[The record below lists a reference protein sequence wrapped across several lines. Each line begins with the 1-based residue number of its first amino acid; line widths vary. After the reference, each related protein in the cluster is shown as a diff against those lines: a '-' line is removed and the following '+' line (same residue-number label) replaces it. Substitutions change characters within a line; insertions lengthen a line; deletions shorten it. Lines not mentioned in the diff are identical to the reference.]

1 LAKGGKTLGEG
12 KVTAKPVAK
21 KVVEAELPSKLA
33 GSNGLKPLSPDLPD
47 YSKLAKGD
55 VKAEQARVTAQYE
68 ALKSKVKELQAAT
81 NASSTEVDTAKQ
93 NAAKLKD
100 GVAENARQ
108 LKLNQEQAK
117 LCVSMAEAAN
127 QAQDA
132 FAKASEARGCALHAH
147 RAAAQAA
154 LDQALSKA
162 SWEAQESTKLA
173 MKDYEK
179 IGAIQRGKENR
190 RLLSELGEEK
200 EEEDCAYDRQMGEMN
215 YAAMQN
221 AKKRQATH
229 EDKAKQLSAASP
241 ASNKAAATAT
251 VNLKGLELKAAK
263 LQAQYTLA
271 SMLLNMPCGKLSFS
285 EEWNRNVAAWAAGN

>member
-1 LAKGGKTLGEG
+1 MEVRFGLVVCLVVCLTCLDSSEAAVPSSVSCYAALAKGGKTLGEG

-33 GSNGLKPLSPDLPD
+33 WSNGLKPLSPDLPD

-117 LCVSMAEAAN
+117 LCVSMAEVVVP
-127 QAQDA
+127 QCLIHGV
-132 FAKASEARGCALHAH
+132 E
-147 RAAAQAA
+147 
-154 LDQALSKA
+154 LDFS
-162 SWEAQESTKLA
+162 
-173 MKDYEK
+173 D
-179 IGAIQRGKENR
+179 R
-190 RLLSELGEEK
+190 RLAKGGFAGTRSLTTAKRNNIACVAVHCEIT
-200 EEEDCAYDRQMGEMN
+200 
-215 YAAMQN
+215 N
-221 AKKRQATH
+221 AP
-229 EDKAKQLSAASP
+229 E
-241 ASNKAAATAT
+241 
-251 VNLKGLELKAAK
+251 
-263 LQAQYTLA
+263 
-271 SMLLNMPCGKLSFS
+271 
-285 EEWNRNVAAWAAGN
+285 